1 MTSIG
6 ITKARAKLNQIVSEV
21 NESSQP
27 ITITNNRGKNAV
39 LIGEEDWKA
48 IQETLYLN
56 SIPGMSQSILAS
68 KEENLSECTSY
79 DPNEEW

>member
-1 MTSIG
+1 MTSIS
-6 ITKARAKLNQIVSEV
+6 ITKARANLNQIVSEV

-39 LIGEEDWKA
+39 LIGEEDWKV

-68 KEENLSECTSY
+68 KEK
-79 DPNEEW
+79 